1 MQQEPKTTILSI
13 PSMVEKDKKTPP
25 ERDTT
30 DKSLRTERRKTD
42 AELAAHQ
49 ASVKEDADAVV
60 ARARQMAD
68 SVLSDARDWE
78 DEQLADEGISRKAAL
93 GLGDERAREDA
104 ALTADRGGEDAAAGE
119 ERRERQLALAGLLAF
134 ERKDTDL
141 RLEIER
147 TRADEAQTTR
157 DDFLAMVSHDL
168 RSLLGGIALRAGM
181 LARLPV
187 AEDPAGK
194 VARNAEVI
202 QRFSARMNRLIGD
215 LLDVASI
222 EAGKLSVDPERHD
235 AVRLCR
241 DSMEAFQ
248 LAASAQ
254 GIQFT
259 SESSAESLVAEF
271 DHERILQVL
280 TNLVGNALKFT
291 GKGGRIVLRV
301 ERRDNDVCFAVED
314 TGEGIPSDRLEK
326 IFDRFFQSHGSDS
339 ARAGAGALHRQV
351 PRRGPPRTDL
361 GGEHPRPGQ
370 QVLFHAATPTGKGL
384 FGGAARR
391 PRQGCHRPLNRGRR
405 G

>member
-1 MQQEPKTTILSI
+1 MHLSFQLVRKTPGRSSEPLDLVRHAAGTEDDYPLD
-13 PSMVEKDKKTPP
+13 PCMVEKDKKTPP

-68 SVLSDARDWE
+68 SVLSDARDRE
-78 DEQLADEGISRKAAL
+78 DEQLADEGISRKAAR

-104 ALTADRGGEDAAAGE
+104 ALTADRGGEDAAAG
-119 ERRERQLALAGLLAF
+119 RSAGSGSWRLQACSRSRERIPTFGW
-134 ERKDTDL
+134 RSNGRGPMK
-141 RLEIER
+141 RR
-147 TRADEAQTTR
+147 RSR

-259 SESSAESLVAEF
+259 SSPARTVSSPSST
-271 DHERILQVL
+271 
-280 TNLVGNALKFT
+280 TNA
-291 GKGGRIVLRV
+291 
-301 ERRDNDVCFAVED
+301 
-314 TGEGIPSDRLEK
+314 
-326 IFDRFFQSHGSDS
+326 FF
-339 ARAGAGALHRQV
+339 R
-351 PRRGPPRTDL
+351 
-361 GGEHPRPGQ
+361 
-370 QVLFHAATPTGKGL
+370 
-384 FGGAARR
+384 
-391 PRQGCHRPLNRGRR
+391 C
-405 G
+405 

>member
-1 MQQEPKTTILSI
+1 
-13 PSMVEKDKKTPP
+13 MVEKDNRKPP

-30 DKSLRTERRKTD
+30 DESLRTERRKTD
-42 AELAAHQ
+42 VELAAHQ
-49 ASVKEDADAVV
+49 ASIKKDADAVV

-68 SVLSDARDWE
+68 SVLSDARDRE
-78 DEQLADEGISRKAAL
+78 DEHLADEGISRKAAQ

-104 ALTADRGGEDAAAGE
+104 ALTADRGGEDASARE
-119 ERRERQLALAGLLAF
+119 ERRGRQLALAGLLAF

-147 TRADEAQTTR
+147 TRADEAQTSR

-181 LARLPV
+181 LARLP
-187 AEDPAGK
+187 ATEDPAGK
-194 VARNAEVI
+194 VGRNAEII

-259 SESSAESLVAEF
+259 SESRTDSLVAEF

-291 GKGGRIVLRV
+291 GKGGRIALRV
-301 ERRDNDVCFAVED
+301 ERRGNDVCFAVED
-314 TGEGIPSDRLEK
+314 TGDGIPSDRLEK
-326 IFDRFFQSHGSDS
+326 IFDRFFQSHGND
-339 ARAGAGALHRQV
+339 
-351 PRRGPPRTDL
+351 RRGL
-361 GGEHPRPGQ
+361 GLG
-370 QVLFHAATPTGKGL
+370 LFIAKSLVEAHGGRIWAESTLGRGSTFFFTLPLQRASGSSAAQHAAPDR
-384 FGGAARR
+384 GAEG
-391 PRQGCHRPLNRGRR
+391 PGNRGRR